1 MDGAVKTAAAVNVES
16 ARPSLATVTRDQW
29 LAFGATMSG
38 WILDAFDYNILAI
51 ILIDIQKSFTVD
63 RALASA
69 LATVTL
75 VMRLFGGV
83 VAGTTADK
91 YGRKIPLM
99 LSILWFSLFA
109 FLSGFSK
116 SYTILF
122 ALRALFGIGMGGMWA
137 AGMPLVIEHWPVRLR
152 GYVSGLLLGGWYW
165 GYLLAA
171 AAFRFIYPL
180 FTGTPDTAWRA
191 MFWIAIIPGFVTLWV
206 TSKVKE
212 SPVWLERQRRLT
224 ASPHAFASEPKL
236 SLVRIFQRDLIW
248 TTVQTT
254 AVIGAFM
261 CSFYSIGTLYATLLR
276 EAGRPPLMYLVAF
289 NVGAIGGTATWGR
302 LSEGKLGRRGATTI
316 TALLGV
322 ASIPLY
328 LYASQTSLLVLGA
341 FMMGAFGCGIWG
353 MAPAYVTERYP
364 TEARGVGPGF
374 CYHAAAAIGA
384 IMPILIGWMNDRGTP
399 LATAMAIPIAIAL
412 SCSATFIWLGPETRG
427 RQL

>member
-1 MDGAVKTAAAVNVES
+1 MDGAVRVEE
-16 ARPSLATVTRDQW
+16 ARPSLSTVTRDQW
-29 LAFGATMSG
+29 MAFGATMSG

-75 VMRLFGGV
+75 VMRLLGGV

-116 SYTILF
+116 SYTMLF

-137 AGMPLVIEHWPVRLR
+137 ARMPLVIEHWPARLR

-180 FTGTPDTAWRA
+180 FAGMPDTAWRT
-191 MFWIAIIPGFVTLWV
+191 MFWIAIIPGFITLWV
-206 TSKVKE
+206 TAKVKE
-212 SPVWLERQRRLT
+212 SPVWLERQRELKT
-224 ASPHAFASEPKL
+224 NQNAIASEPKL
-236 SLVRIFQRDLIW
+236 SLVRIFQPDLIW

-261 CSFYSIGTLYATLLR
+261 CSFYSSGTLYATLLR

-289 NVGAIGGTATWGR
+289 NLGAIGGTATWGR
-302 LSEGKLGRRGATTI
+302 LSEGRLGRRGATTI

-399 LATAMAIPIAIAL
+399 LATAMAIPIAVAL
-412 SCSATFIWLGPETRG
+412 SCSAAFIWLGPETRG
-427 RQL
+427 RAL

>member
-1 MDGAVKTAAAVNVES
+1 MDVAVTQS
-16 ARPSLATVTRDQW
+16 RRDQW
-29 LAFGATMSG
+29 LAFWATMSG

-51 ILIDIQKSFTVD
+51 ILLDIQKSFTVD
-63 RALASA
+63 SALAGA

-75 VMRLFGGV
+75 VMRLIGGV
-83 VAGTTADK
+83 AAGASADR
-91 YGRKIPLM
+91 YGRKTPLM

-116 SYTILF
+116 SYTMLF

-137 AGMPLVIEHWPVRLR
+137 AGMPLVIEHTPTNKR
-152 GYVSGLLLGGWYW
+152 GMVSGLLLGGWYW

-171 AAFRFIYPL
+171 AAFQFIYPI
-180 FTGTPDTAWRA
+180 FNTAPDRAWRA
-191 MFWIAIIPGFVTLWV
+191 MFWIAILPGLLTLWL

-212 SPVWLERQRRLT
+212 SPVWLERQRQLK
-224 ASPHAFASEPKL
+224 ANPGAFANEPKFSFL
-236 SLVRIFQRDLIW
+236 RIFQRDLIW

-261 CSFYSIGTLYATLLR
+261 CSFYSIGTWYATLLR
-276 EAGRPPLMYLVAF
+276 LEGRPTLPYLVAF
-289 NVGAIGGTATWGR
+289 NLGAIGGVAAFGR
-302 LSEGKLGRRGATTI
+302 ISEGRLGRRGATTI
-316 TALLGV
+316 TALLGI

-328 LYASQTSLLVLGA
+328 LHTANPALLGLGA

-374 CYHAAAAIGA
+374 CYHAAAAIGSL
-384 IMPILIGWMNDRGTP
+384 MPILIGTMRDNGMN
-399 LATAMAIPIAIAL
+399 LANAMSIPIAVAL
-412 SCSATFIWLGPETRG
+412 SCSAAFIWLGPETRG
-427 RQL
+427 RQLTQ